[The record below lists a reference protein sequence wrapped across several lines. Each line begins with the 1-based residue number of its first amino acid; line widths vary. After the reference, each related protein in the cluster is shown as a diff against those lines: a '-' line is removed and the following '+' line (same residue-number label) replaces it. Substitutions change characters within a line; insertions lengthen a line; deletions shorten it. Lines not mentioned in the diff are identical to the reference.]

1 MGHFK
6 SLEVQPE
13 DVFREVA
20 YLLDFLLSVE
30 NVNQRKVDG
39 LWTLLVNDI
48 RKWKPDARDEDK
60 MLMTGTVFL
69 MVKKILCHHCEGQYC
84 DIVHG
89 MLEDTL
95 ERNLK
100 IYDKQE
106 HQQFLTYLSEC
117 SVQLSEWINNY
128 DSGEVW
134 LSDEIEKTLVQ
145 VYAEDP
151 AGPQE
156 RTDTRKRGRPK
167 ETLKNR
173 MINDSDGSKLER
185 LHQLMEGKK
194 GKDAA
199 LVIMVSVEKG
209 WMTKP
214 THTQVKNEFGD
225 VGKQQ
230 GFTKYLRKEC
240 FTDEEWEGM
249 TRNFS

>member
-128 DSGEVW
+128 DSGE
-134 LSDEIEKTLVQ
+134 KTTINQGNWSLNQPFTTNVAFGG
-145 VYAEDP
+145 YFDSNNNP
-151 AGPQE
+151 
-156 RTDTRKRGRPK
+156 GRFFK
-167 ETLKNR
+167 GTLADIR
-173 MINDSDGSKLER
+173 II
-185 LHQLMEGKK
+185 ME
-194 GKDAA
+194 
-199 LVIMVSVEKG
+199 E
-209 WMTKP
+209 
-214 THTQVKNEFGD
+214 
-225 VGKQQ
+225 
-230 GFTKYLRKEC
+230 
-240 FTDEEWEGM
+240 
-249 TRNFS
+249 